1 MTTVTTPPVPSDLR
15 MVRALGPVLPAA
27 AVSSLPFTVFN
38 TFLVQIA
45 AAAGAGVAALGS
57 LRGLGGLAALAVGVA
72 LAPLIDRVP
81 KHVAAAGSLTLLGLS
96 ALLGASGDFLALAGF
111 CLLVGAATA
120 VLNPALSAAAAD
132 RFGDG
137 PAAARA
143 ATLVSA
149 TQSLAAMLAAPL
161 IALPALIWGWQGDLV
176 AVTAIALLIAVFFL
190 RRKVDP
196 VEHEKIGY
204 LKTFRRLRDVP
215 GALPLLAVAMLRTTA
230 FMGYL
235 SYLAAFYAE
244 RFHLQPAGFAV
255 VWTVSGGAFFVGNLL
270 AGRFTN
276 TTGRPEMVLPAATT
290 AALAAMIAFY
300 TTHSFPVAI
309 AMTVVLGASHATAA
323 ACVVSMLVRR
333 CGPLRGAALA
343 VNGAGMSLGV
353 FAGASL
359 GGVGLAL
366 AGYAGVAVA
375 LGGATALALVCAWR
389 VRP

>member
-1 MTTVTTPPVPSDLR
+1 

-81 KHVAAAGSLTLLGLS
+81 KHLAAAGSLTLLGLS
-96 ALLGASGDFLALAGF
+96 ALLGASGDFFALAGF

-149 TQSLAAMLAAPL
+149 TQSLAAMLAAPV
-161 IALPALIWGWQGDLV
+161 IALPALFWGWQGDLV

-190 RRKVDP
+190 RREVDP
-196 VEHEKIGY
+196 VRSQKIGY

-235 SYLAAFYAE
+235 SYLAAFCAD
-244 RFHLQPAGFAV
+244 RFHLQPAAFAI
-255 VWTVSGGAFFVGNLL
+255 VWSVSGGAFFVGNLL
-270 AGRFTN
+270 AGRYTN
-276 TTGRPEMVLPAATT
+276 TNGNPEKVLIGAIA

-300 TTHSFPVAI
+300 TTHSLPIAI
-309 AMTVVLGASHATAA
+309 AMMVVLGAGHAAAA
-323 ACVVSMLVRR
+323 ACVVSLVVRR
-333 CGPLRGAALA
+333 CGLLRGAALA
-343 VNGAGMSLGV
+343 LNGAGMSLGV
-353 FAGASL
+353 FAGAAL
-359 GGVGLAL
+359 GGLGLAL
-366 AGYAGVAVA
+366 GGYAGVAAA
-375 LGGATALALVCAWR
+375 LGGATALALVFAWR
-389 VRP
+389 VRR